1 MRTVIILLLGS
12 CARTSAEGS
21 RHHSDSAGVTPLVA
35 LARNGTDEQ
44 KARAAHA
51 LWTLA
56 FDNADNI
63 AISQAGGIPALVALA
78 RDGTDQQKTYAT
90 MALRHLAAN
99 AENNASIS
107 RAYVRAREKS
117 KTARSGRVIGAEAKG
132 ARASAKKEAMVKA
145 KIAEVR
151 EARAEARAESKAVAG
166 LNQPGFSEILAEAEG
181 KAMPRSAAMP
191 MPRLAAAVV
200 LARVQTAGAKAK
212 PAPRK
217 EARMAEEVAE
227 EAPWLKRLRASG
239 VKMGQTNVPNLPRDK
254 AQAASSSHL
263 EEEHGLSTEA
273 GTEARTYHYDGDT
286 VSDAI
291 EPPAGSEQDD
301 STGSW
306 KRFYQE

>member
-12 CARTSAEGS
+12 CARTLAEGS
-21 RHHSDSAGVTPLVA
+21 RHHSDSAGITTLVA

-44 KARAAHA
+44 KASAAHA

-56 FDNADNI
+56 FDNADNV

-117 KTARSGRVIGAEAKG
+117 ITARSGGVIGAEAKG
-132 ARASAKKEAMVKA
+132 ARASAKKEAMVIKA
-145 KIAEVR
+145 KIAEVA
-151 EARAEARAESKAVAG
+151 EARAEARADARAVAG

-200 LARVQTAGAKAK
+200 LARVQTGAKAK
-212 PAPRK
+212 LAPPK
-217 EARMAEEVAE
+217 EARITE

-239 VKMGQTNVPNLPRDK
+239 AMMGQMDVPNLPRDK
-254 AQAASSSHL
+254 AHAASSSHL

>member
-1 MRTVIILLLGS
+1 MAGQRRTVMILLLGS
-12 CARTSAEGS
+12 CARTLAEGS
-21 RHHSDSAGVTPLVA
+21 RHHSDSAGITTLVA

-51 LWTLA
+51 LWTVA
-56 FDNADNI
+56 FDNADNV
-63 AISQAGGIPALVALA
+63 AISQAGVIPPLVALA

-99 AENNASIS
+99 ADNNASIS

-117 KTARSGRVIGAEAKG
+117 NATRSGGVIGAEAKG
-132 ARASAKKEAMVKA
+132 ARASAKKEAIVKA
-145 KIAEVR
+145 TIAVR

-166 LNQPGFSEILAEAEG
+166 RNELGFSEILAEAEG
-181 KAMPRSAAMP
+181 EAMPRSAVMP

-200 LARVQTAGAKAK
+200 ARVQTGAKAK
-212 PAPRK
+212 LAPPKRS
-217 EARMAEEVAE
+217 RMAE

-239 VKMGQTNVPNLPRDK
+239 VKMGQMHVPNLPQDK
-254 AQAASSSHL
+254 APAASSSRL

-286 VSDAI
+286 LSDAI
-291 EPPAGSEQDD
+291 EAPAGSVQDD

-306 KRFYQE
+306 KRFYLE

>member
-12 CARTSAEGS
+12 CARTLAEGS
-21 RHHSDSAGVTPLVA
+21 RHHFDSAGVTPLVA
-35 LARNGTDEQ
+35 LATPRNGTDEQ

-107 RAYVRAREKS
+107 RAYVRTREKS

-132 ARASAKKEAMVKA
+132 ARASAKKEAMVIKA
-145 KIAEVR
+145 KIAEEA
-151 EARAEARAESKAVAG
+151 EARAEARAVAG
-166 LNQPGFSEILAEAEG
+166 LNQPGFGEILAETEG

-200 LARVQTAGAKAK
+200 LARVQTGAKAK
-212 PAPRK
+212 LAPPK
-217 EARMAEEVAE
+217 EARVVE
-227 EAPWLKRLRASG
+227 EALKRLRASG
-239 VKMGQTNVPNLPRDK
+239 VMMGQMDVPNLPRDK
-254 AQAASSSHL
+254 AHAASSSHL

-273 GTEARTYHYDGDT
+273 GTEARTYHHDGDP

>member
-12 CARTSAEGS
+12 CARTLAEGS

-132 ARASAKKEAMVKA
+132 ARASAKKEAMVIKA
-145 KIAEVR
+145 KIAEEA
-151 EARAEARAESKAVAG
+151 EARAEARAAARAVAG

-200 LARVQTAGAKAK
+200 LARVQTGAKAK
-212 PAPRK
+212 LAPPK
-217 EARMAEEVAE
+217 EARVVE
-227 EAPWLKRLRASG
+227 EALKRLRASG
-239 VKMGQTNVPNLPRDK
+239 VMMGQMEVPNLPRDK
-254 AQAASSSHL
+254 AHAASSSHL
-263 EEEHGLSTEA
+263 EEEHGQHGLSTEA
-273 GTEARTYHYDGDT
+273 GTEARTYHYDGGT
-286 VSDAI
+286 ASDAI

>member
-1 MRTVIILLLGS
+1 MVILLLGS
-12 CARTSAEGS
+12 CARTLAEGS
-21 RHHSDSAGVTPLVA
+21 RHHSDSAGIRPLVA

-44 KARAAHA
+44 KTRAAHA

-56 FDNADNI
+56 FDNADNV

-99 AENNASIS
+99 AENNASIA
-107 RAYVRAREKS
+107 RAYVRAGEKS
-117 KTARSGRVIGAEAKG
+117 NTARSGRVIGAEAKG

-145 KIAEVR
+145 KIAEVAEGAR
-151 EARAEARAESKAVAG
+151 VEARAVAG
-166 LNQPGFSEILAEAEG
+166 LNQPGFSEVLAEAVG
-181 KAMPRSAAMP
+181 KAMHRSAAMP
-191 MPRLAAAVV
+191 MPRLAAAPVV
-200 LARVQTAGAKAK
+200 ARVQTGAKAK
-212 PAPRK
+212 LAPPK
-217 EARMAEEVAE
+217 EARITE

-239 VKMGQTNVPNLPRDK
+239 VKMGQMDVPNLARDK

-263 EEEHGLSTEA
+263 EEAHGLSTEA

-286 VSDAI
+286 ASDAI
-291 EPPAGSEQDD
+291 EAPAGSVQDD